1 MTSAK
6 DLLKGFAIDDSDD
19 EDASQGVQRR
29 STVPQR
35 PDATPRSS
43 MLAFARTPDT
53 PDATG
58 LTRRDRATATSE
70 SSKSASEQRPT
81 HLPSAAAAAAV
92 RERSSASA
100 AAAPFTVPPPSVSQ
114 RSSASYQRAPL
125 TPLEQVMF
133 VLFVALG
140 LYLLFAWVSWS
151 FAVATGSDTGHPFG
165 GTRFVVRANDAWP
178 APIAAVLRFVT
189 GTTPVDDSVIL
200 A

>member
-1 MTSAK
+1 MTSPK
-6 DLLKGFAIDDSDD
+6 DLLKDCAINDSDD

-43 MLAFARTPDT
+43 LLAYARTPDT
-53 PDATG
+53 PDTAV
-58 LTRRDRATATSE
+58 LMRRDRASATASE
-70 SSKSASEQRPT
+70 SSKSASEQRST
-81 HLPSAAAAAAV
+81 HLPSAPAVRELSSASVAAAV
-92 RERSSASA
+92 PS
-100 AAAPFTVPPPSVSQ
+100 PSVSQ
-114 RSSASYQRAPL
+114 PSSKAPASYQRAAPL

-140 LYLLFAWVSWS
+140 IYLLFAWVSWS

-165 GTRFVVRANDAWP
+165 GTRFIVRANDAWP

-189 GTTPVDDSVIL
+189 GTAPVDDSIIL